1 MRSDPMA
8 IFKEFADQ
16 VCPSRS
22 PSVAPVEVEVPAL
35 PKVQLS
41 WNQKIALLAS
51 SPYGEAAYA
60 VYQKLKA
67 QTDLPSLHAS
77 DFHALAG
84 MGFAF
89 RVQTERYHKLT
100 DAGRIMANDVAKEI
114 ARERGI
120 HAFYS
125 GGNSRYASHVRCVCG
140 WGTTYSRSNSLMS
153 RDRMLAESTHLRTVK
168 GVADLAKALAP
179 PRKQIA

>member
-22 PSVAPVEVEVPAL
+22 PSVAPVVVEVPAQ

-67 QTDLPSLHAS
+67 SEPLPGLHAS

-89 RVQTERYHKLT
+89 RAQTDRWHKLT
-100 DAGRIMANDVAKEI
+100 QIGVMAANDVAKEI
-114 ARERGI
+114 ARQRGI
-120 HAFYS
+120 HAFYANN
-125 GGNSRYASHVRCVCG
+125 GNRYHSTVRCVCG
-140 WGTTYSRSNSLMS
+140 WATPFTKTNSRMS
-153 RDRMLAESTHLRTVK
+153 MDRIRAESAHMRTVK
-168 GVADLAKALAP
+168 GMAQLESALTVATRARA
-179 PRKQIA
+179 